1 VPVVLGWGDPGVAFT
16 AVIQLG
22 SIAAVLWYFWRDL
35 TQITTSTRSPAQIT
49 ALTTRIALGI
59 VLGTVPIVFGLL
71 IKAFIP
77 DFDNSPVRSLAI
89 AVASIGMSLLLGLS
103 EQLGKRKRNL
113 TPSVFRMESGW
124 AWLRLW
130 H

>member
-1 VPVVLGWGDPGVAFT
+1 
-16 AVIQLG
+16 VIQLG

-35 TQITTSTRSPAQIT
+35 TQITTGVTKDARSDYRSNDF
-49 ALTTRIALGI
+49 RIALGI

-77 DFDNSPVRSLAI
+77 DFDNSPVRSLAAI
-89 AVASIGMSLLLGLS
+89 AVASIGMFFTTGAVRATRKAQAQLDALS
-103 EQLGKRKRNL
+103 VQDG
-113 TPSVFRMESGW
+113 VGW